1 MKVRIGNDI
10 RLNLTLKGNFDKA
23 NIKQLRCYLINTSIM
38 DYNPFL
44 CECSRFP
51 HHCCGHCLHHPI
63 NGLCMHTCGT
73 PCYHVDPCN
82 AHCCCCGH
90 EKYPQTPCNP
100 AHGEGPLRPNYGHC
114 DCLCDGMRCCEMH
127 HDHHNYCRYGHRDCR
142 ANCHCGFC
150 MAGNCCDV
158 HPHCPEY
165 FRPGYN
171 DFIAPHLDENF
182 RYIASSKVL
191 PGQNRIQ
198 TFFPARDQFMCGD
211 YKLIVVVVKYE
222 SGWGRCDLHSY
233 TIDYGTVVTL
243 VDDPSGMSGNITIDV
258 DTDTLEDAKIDG
270 IMLNNTHLTMKERSQ
285 LELGSYDIYNKLYQI
300 QVTLRNASTVVY
312 VPEDWENNG
321 FEKLI
326 FTPVGEN
333 ADVITID
340 DNGKIASFTTTETK
354 DVTVRVQSQDG
365 TGAIAQFVVTVLA
378 GGDHD
383 YIGFSKATTAANLEF
398 SQLAMVDNIFVTHN
412 LTNIEEGAYLWI
424 CSRVPVKDADS
435 ADLNNVFYLRS
446 NTFDAPMIAQPEIK
460 EGYYCYRSQ
469 NALHP
474 ASFDITVEDK

>member
-1 MKVRIGNDI
+1 
-10 RLNLTLKGNFDKA
+10 
-23 NIKQLRCYLINTSIM
+23 
-38 DYNPFL
+38 
-44 CECSRFP
+44 
-51 HHCCGHCLHHPI
+51 
-63 NGLCMHTCGT
+63 MHTCGI

-82 AHCCCCGH
+82 AHCCGCGH

-182 RYIASSKVL
+182 RYLASSKVL

-243 VDDPSGMSGNITIDV
+243 VDDPSGMSGDVTIDV

-285 LELGSYDIYNKLYQI
+285 LELGQYDIKNKLYQI

-312 VPEDWENNG
+312 DPKDWEDNG

-333 ADVITID
+333 ANVITID
-340 DNGKIASFTTTETK
+340 DNGKIASFETTEKK

-383 YIGFSKATTAANLEF
+383 YIGFSTATTADNLNF
-398 SQLAMVDNIFVTHN
+398 GDLATTNNIFATHK
-412 LTNIEEGAYLWI
+412 LTNITDGAYLWV
-424 CSRVPVKDADS
+424 CSRVPVRDIDS
-435 ADLNNVFYLRS
+435 ADLNNEFFYLRS
-446 NTFDAPMIAQPEIK
+446 NTFDVPMIAQPWNK
-460 EGYYCYRSQ
+460 EGYYCYRSW
-469 NALHP
+469 NAIHP